1 MNTLVKKF
9 VIKNA
14 NNSIINNVKTVLIYI
29 RKKKTKHTLF
39 NTLLTSLAKSL
50 EHTSKWKILPQF
62 DTHAPRS

>member
-29 RKKKTKHTLF
+29 RKKNKTYL
-39 NTLLTSLAKSL
+39 
-50 EHTSKWKILPQF
+50 I
-62 DTHAPRS
+62 